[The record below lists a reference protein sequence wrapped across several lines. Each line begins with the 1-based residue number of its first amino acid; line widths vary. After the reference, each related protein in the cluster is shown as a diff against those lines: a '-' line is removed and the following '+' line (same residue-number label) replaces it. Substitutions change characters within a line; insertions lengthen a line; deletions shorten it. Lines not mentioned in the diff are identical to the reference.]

1 MTLPGSSIEEPGGG
15 EESAVHSTKG
25 GARHEYWHNPRHLH
39 VGVERVRG
47 RPGRDWGWGEGGTIQ
62 MVQVRPEP
70 VFLNVYGAQ
79 KSIPPAYVSLRA
91 GTITLFLL
99 GS

>member
-39 VGVERVRG
+39 VGVARVSRG
-47 RPGRDWGWGEGGTIQ
+47 IKGDKGENPGEGWEWVGGYSGY
-62 MVQVRPEP
+62 R
-70 VFLNVYGAQ
+70 
-79 KSIPPAYVSLRA
+79 
-91 GTITLFLL
+91 
-99 GS
+99 